1 LKYGFEECPMKKVAY
16 IILAVAFLSIA
27 AASASVCDNAPC
39 EKTINATV
47 GENFAISLPFYS
59 GTGFEWW
66 ARFDPAYL
74 DLVNSSEVAMDSG
87 SVMVGVPQER
97 VLTFSAKMAGNT
109 DVIMLLLQPWVN
121 STIAERK
128 IFPVNIT

>member
-1 LKYGFEECPMKKVAY
+1 MKKVAY

-27 AASASVCDNAPC
+27 AASANVCDNAPC
-39 EKTINATV
+39 ENAINATV

-66 ARFDPAYL
+66 ANFDPAYL
-74 DLVNSSEVAMDSG
+74 SLVNSSDEVKDSASG
-87 SVMVGVPQER
+87 MVGLPRER
-97 VLTFSAKMAGNT
+97 ILTFSAKMAGNT
-109 DVIMLLLQPWVN
+109 DVTMLLLQPWEN
-121 STIAERK
+121 STTGERK

>member
-1 LKYGFEECPMKKVAY
+1 MKKVAH

-27 AASASVCDNAPC
+27 AASANICDNAPC

-47 GENFAISLPFYS
+47 GENFAITLPFYS

-66 ARFDPAYL
+66 ANFDPAYL
-74 DLVNSSEVAMDSG
+74 SLVNSSDKVKDSG
-87 SVMVGVPQER
+87 SEMVGLPRER

-109 DVIMLLLQPWVN
+109 DVTVLQLQPWEN
-121 STIAERK
+121 GTIGKRQ
-128 IFPVNIT
+128 IFPVNIA

>member
-1 LKYGFEECPMKKVAY
+1 MKKVAY

-27 AASASVCDNAPC
+27 AASASICDNAPC
-39 EKTINATV
+39 ENAINATV
-47 GENFAISLPFYS
+47 GENFAITLPFYS

-66 ARFDPAYL
+66 SNFDPAYL
-74 DLVNSSEVAMDSG
+74 NLVNSSDVVKDSG
-87 SVMVGVPQER
+87 SGMVGLPRER

-109 DVIMLLLQPWVN
+109 DVTVLLLQPWEN
-121 STIAERK
+121 STIGERR

>member
-1 LKYGFEECPMKKVAY
+1 MSMKKVAH

-27 AASASVCDNAPC
+27 AASASICDNAPC

-47 GENFAISLPFYS
+47 AENFAISLPFYS

-66 ARFDPAYL
+66 ANFDPAYL
-74 DLVNSSEVAMDSG
+74 NLVNSSDEVKDSG
-87 SVMVGVPQER
+87 SEMVGLPRER

-109 DVIMLLLQPWVN
+109 DVTMLLLQPWEN
-121 STIAERK
+121 STIGERK

>member
-1 LKYGFEECPMKKVAY
+1 MKKVAY

-27 AASASVCDNAPC
+27 AASASICDNAPC
-39 EKTINATV
+39 ENAINATV
-47 GENFAISLPFYS
+47 GEDFTITLPFYS

-66 ARFDPAYL
+66 SNFDPAYL
-74 DLVNSSEVAMDSG
+74 NLVNSSDEVNDSG
-87 SVMVGVPQER
+87 SGMVGLPREM

-109 DVIMLLLQPWVN
+109 YVTMLLLQPWEN
-121 STIAERK
+121 STIGMRR

>member
-1 LKYGFEECPMKKVAY
+1 MKKVAH

-27 AASASVCDNAPC
+27 AASASICDNAPC

-66 ARFDPAYL
+66 AKFDPAYL
-74 DLVNSSEVAMDSG
+74 NLVNTSEEAKDTG
-87 SVMVGVPQER
+87 SVMVGVPQEGN
-97 VLTFSAKMAGNT
+97 LTFNAKMAGNT
-109 DVIMLLLQPWVN
+109 DVIMLLLQPWEN
-121 STIAERK
+121 GTIDERK

>member
-1 LKYGFEECPMKKVAY
+1 MKKVAH

-27 AASASVCDNAPC
+27 AASASICDNAPC
-39 EKTINATV
+39 EKTINAVV

-66 ARFDPAYL
+66 AKFDPAYL
-74 DLVNSSEVAMDSG
+74 SLVNTSEEAKNTDSA
-87 SVMVGVPQER
+87 MVGVPQEGN
-97 VLTFSAKMAGNT
+97 LTFNAKMPGNT
-109 DVIMLLLQPWVN
+109 DVIMLLLQPWEN
-121 STIAERK
+121 GTIDERK

>member
-1 LKYGFEECPMKKVAY
+1 MKKVAY

-27 AASASVCDNAPC
+27 SASANICDNAPC

-47 GENFAISLPFYS
+47 GENFAITLPFYS

-66 ARFDPAYL
+66 TNFDPAYL
-74 DLVNSSEVAMDSG
+74 NLVNSSDLVKDSG
-87 SVMVGVPQER
+87 SGMVGLPRER

-109 DVIMLLLQPWVN
+109 DVTTLLLQPWAN
-121 STIAERK
+121 STTGERR

>member
-1 LKYGFEECPMKKVAY
+1 MKKVAH

-27 AASASVCDNAPC
+27 AASANICDNAPC
-39 EKTINATV
+39 EKTINANG

-66 ARFDPAYL
+66 SNFDPAYL
-74 DLVNSSEVAMDSG
+74 SLVNSSDKVKDSG
-87 SVMVGVPQER
+87 SGMVGLPRER

-109 DVIMLLLQPWVN
+109 DVTVLQLQPWEN
-121 STIAERK
+121 GTIGKRQ
-128 IFPVNIT
+128 IFPVNIA

>member
-1 LKYGFEECPMKKVAY
+1 MKKVAH

-27 AASASVCDNAPC
+27 AASASICDNAPC
-39 EKTINATV
+39 EKNINATV
-47 GENFAISLPFYS
+47 GEDFAISLPFYS

-66 ARFDPAYL
+66 AKFDSAYL
-74 DLVNSSEVAMDSG
+74 NLVNSSEEAKDSG

-97 VLTFSAKMAGNT
+97 VLTFNAKMAGNT

-121 STIAERK
+121 STIVERK

>member
-1 LKYGFEECPMKKVAY
+1 MKKVAY

>member
-1 LKYGFEECPMKKVAY
+1 MKKVAH

-27 AASASVCDNAPC
+27 SASANICDNAPC

-66 ARFDPAYL
+66 ANFDPAYL
-74 DLVNSSEVAMDSG
+74 NLVNSSDKVKDSG
-87 SVMVGVPQER
+87 SGMVGVPRER

-109 DVIMLLLQPWVN
+109 DVTMLQLQPWEN
-121 STIAERK
+121 GTIGKRQ

>member
-1 LKYGFEECPMKKVAY
+1 MKKVAY

-27 AASASVCDNAPC
+27 IASANICDNAPC
-39 EKTINATV
+39 ENAINANV
-47 GENFAISLPFYS
+47 GENFSISLPFYS

-66 ARFDPAYL
+66 SNFDPAYL
-74 DLVNSSEVAMDSG
+74 TLVNSSDKVNDSG
-87 SVMVGVPQER
+87 SGMVGLPRER

-109 DVIMLLLQPWVN
+109 DVTVLLLQSWEN
-121 STIAERK
+121 STIGERK

>member
-1 LKYGFEECPMKKVAY
+1 MKKVAH

-27 AASASVCDNAPC
+27 AASANICDNAPC

-47 GENFAISLPFYS
+47 GENFAITLPFYS

-66 ARFDPAYL
+66 ANFDPAYL
-74 DLVNSSEVAMDSG
+74 NLVNSSDEGKDSG
-87 SVMVGVPQER
+87 SGMVGAPREK

-109 DVIMLLLQPWVN
+109 DVTMLQLQPWEN
-121 STIAERK
+121 STIGERR
-128 IFPVNIT
+128 IFPVNIV

>member
-1 LKYGFEECPMKKVAY
+1 MKKVAY

-27 AASASVCDNAPC
+27 AASASICDNAPC
-39 EKTINATV
+39 ENAINATV
-47 GENFAISLPFYS
+47 GENFSISLPFYS

-66 ARFDPAYL
+66 ANFDPAYL
-74 DLVNSSEVAMDSG
+74 SLVNSSDAVKDSSSG
-87 SVMVGVPQER
+87 MVGLPREK

-109 DVIMLLLQPWVN
+109 YVTMLLLQPWEN
-121 STIAERK
+121 STIGKRQ

>member
-1 LKYGFEECPMKKVAY
+1 MKKVAY
-16 IILAVAFLSIA
+16 LILAVAFLSIA
-27 AASASVCDNAPC
+27 SASANICDNAPC
-39 EKTINATV
+39 ENAINATV

-66 ARFDPAYL
+66 SNFDPAYL
-74 DLVNSSEVAMDSG
+74 SLVNSSDEVKDSG
-87 SVMVGVPQER
+87 SGMVGLPREK

-109 DVIMLLLQPWVN
+109 DVIALLIQPWEN
-121 STIAERK
+121 STTGERR

>member
-1 LKYGFEECPMKKVAY
+1 MKKVAY

-27 AASASVCDNAPC
+27 SASASICDNAPC
-39 EKTINATV
+39 ENAINATV
-47 GENFAISLPFYS
+47 GENFAITLPFYS

-66 ARFDPAYL
+66 SNFDPAYL
-74 DLVNSSEVAMDSG
+74 NFVNSSDVVKDSG
-87 SVMVGVPQER
+87 SGMVGVPRER

-109 DVIMLLLQPWVN
+109 YVTMLLLQPWEN
-121 STIAERK
+121 STTGERR